1 LIQPDAPL
9 VRTRSASA
17 RPKGGIC
24 IDPVDLG
31 RLDCSENVQMSR
43 FHDQTPFGDEI
54 SSTNDCP
61 VTTDRNPVPERRSRT
76 GIRMV
81 WQDADGRL
89 DRLGGSR
96 TRMAE
101 RYQEV
106 LVALRRIMRATDLYS
121 KQLSKTA
128 GLTSPQ
134 LLILAAVRDLGDV
147 TIGTV
152 ARQVRLSQA
161 TVTTILD
168 RLERRGLVYR
178 ERSTVDKRK
187 VHAHLTELGEAVL
200 ADAPTPLQQ
209 SFIERF
215 QGLDD
220 WEQSMIMAAL
230 QRVADMMDAG
240 DIDASPVL
248 HVGTIERL
256 HDPGG
261 ESSLGLDDRED
272 DPAAAGAGA

>member
-1 LIQPDAPL
+1 
-9 VRTRSASA
+9 
-17 RPKGGIC
+17 
-24 IDPVDLG
+24 
-31 RLDCSENVQMSR
+31 
-43 FHDQTPFGDEI
+43 
-54 SSTNDCP
+54 
-61 VTTDRNPVPERRSRT
+61 
-76 GIRMV
+76 
-81 WQDADGRL
+81 
-89 DRLGGSR
+89 
-96 TRMAE
+96 MAE

-106 LVALRRIMRATDLYS
+106 LMALRRIMRATDLYS

-168 RLERRGLVYR
+168 RLEKRGFVYR

-187 VHAHLTELGEAVL
+187 VHAHLTERGETVL

-215 QGLDD
+215 QALDD

-256 HDPGG
+256 HDAGADP
-261 ESSLGLDDRED
+261 SLGIADDRED

>member
-1 LIQPDAPL
+1 
-9 VRTRSASA
+9 
-17 RPKGGIC
+17 
-24 IDPVDLG
+24 
-31 RLDCSENVQMSR
+31 
-43 FHDQTPFGDEI
+43 
-54 SSTNDCP
+54 
-61 VTTDRNPVPERRSRT
+61 
-76 GIRMV
+76 
-81 WQDADGRL
+81 
-89 DRLGGSR
+89 
-96 TRMAE
+96 MAE

-168 RLERRGLVYR
+168 RLEKRGLVYR

-187 VHAHLTELGEAVL
+187 VHAHLTELGESVL

-215 QGLDD
+215 QALDD

-256 HDPGG
+256 HEPG
-261 ESSLGLDDRED
+261 SDASLPIPDDRED

>member
-1 LIQPDAPL
+1 
-9 VRTRSASA
+9 
-17 RPKGGIC
+17 
-24 IDPVDLG
+24 
-31 RLDCSENVQMSR
+31 
-43 FHDQTPFGDEI
+43 
-54 SSTNDCP
+54 
-61 VTTDRNPVPERRSRT
+61 
-76 GIRMV
+76 
-81 WQDADGRL
+81 
-89 DRLGGSR
+89 
-96 TRMAE
+96 MAE

-187 VHAHLTELGEAVL
+187 VHAHLTELGETVL

-215 QGLDD
+215 QALDD

-261 ESSLGLDDRED
+261 EAAFAGPDDRED
-272 DPAAAGAGA
+272 DAAAAGAGA

>member
-1 LIQPDAPL
+1 
-9 VRTRSASA
+9 
-17 RPKGGIC
+17 
-24 IDPVDLG
+24 
-31 RLDCSENVQMSR
+31 
-43 FHDQTPFGDEI
+43 
-54 SSTNDCP
+54 
-61 VTTDRNPVPERRSRT
+61 
-76 GIRMV
+76 
-81 WQDADGRL
+81 
-89 DRLGGSR
+89 
-96 TRMAE
+96 MAE

-134 LLILAAVRDLGDV
+134 LLIIAAVRDLGDV

-187 VHAHLTELGEAVL
+187 VHAHLTEVGETVL

-261 ESSLGLDDRED
+261 EHAFDPTDHPED
-272 DPAAAGAGA
+272 DAAAAGAGG

>member
-1 LIQPDAPL
+1 MAWHDAG
-9 VRTRSASA
+9 VRLQ
-17 RPKGGIC
+17 GI
-24 IDPVDLG
+24 
-31 RLDCSENVQMSR
+31 E
-43 FHDQTPFGDEI
+43 
-54 SSTNDCP
+54 
-61 VTTDRNPVPERRSRT
+61 
-76 GIRMV
+76 
-81 WQDADGRL
+81 
-89 DRLGGSR
+89 GSR

-106 LVALRRIMRATDLYS
+106 LMALRRIMRATDLYS

-168 RLERRGLVYR
+168 RLEKRGFVYR

-187 VHAHLTELGEAVL
+187 VHAHLTERGEAVL

-209 SFIERF
+209 SFIARF
-215 QGLDD
+215 QALDD

-256 HDPGG
+256 HDAGADP
-261 ESSLGLDDRED
+261 SLGIADDRED